1 MQLVVAKEHEAIANG
16 DLPWLVVPGL
26 LVYPVPGG
34 NPECCDVTL
43 DATQTYFCRNDDVED
58 LTRQIVDQHRQV
70 PVVRGLPQEV
80 RARLR
85 ESAISAVASMNGV
98 RDSRRIVGEYI
109 FSDADMAR
117 GAKFADG
124 IARNP
129 EFFDA
134 HHPTCGDY
142 VAVRHI
148 HLREPMEGAI
158 TRPSQDDGNFRM
170 HPVRHPG
177 RLRGPHQSAG
187 LGGGALPQPGGEPR

>member
-16 DLPWLVVPGL
+16 DLPWLIVPGL

-34 NPECCDVTL
+34 DPECCDVTL

-70 PVVRGLPQEV
+70 QWFAAFLKKYVPGFEK
-80 RARLR
+80 
-85 ESAISAVASMNGV
+85 SAISAVASMNGV

-109 FSDADMAR
+109 FTDADMAR
-117 GAKFADG
+117 GAKFDDG

-148 HLREPMEGAI
+148 HLRRAGGG
-158 TRPSQDDGNFRM
+158 RHHPSVAGRRQLP
-170 HPVRHPG
+170 HAPVRHPG
-177 RLRGPHQSAG
+177 RLRGPHQSRGTGRRCPTA
-187 LGGGALPQPGGEPR
+187 AWWPPR